1 MAKYKSTGELI
12 VVIGGIIGLI
22 LGILTLLGYSIGLGY
37 HIGGMLGFLFAGILQ
52 ILVSLVILAT
62 SGKINIKILK
72 MEKNAIILLILGI
85 ILWIVGGDL
94 GGLITII
101 GAIIMFL

>member
-12 VVIGGIIGLI
+12 VVIGGIVGLI

-37 HIGGMLGFLFAGILQ
+37 HIGGTLGFLIAGILQ

-62 SGKINIKILK
+62 SGKINIKALK

>member
-12 VVIGGIIGLI
+12 VVIGGIVGLI
-22 LGILTLLGYSIGLGY
+22 LGLLALLGYGWTLGY
-37 HIGGMLGFLFAGILQ
+37 GIGGMLGWLAGVLQ
-52 ILVSLVILAT
+52 IIVALIILAT

-72 MEKNAIILLILGI
+72 MEKNALILLILGI
-85 ILWIVGGDL
+85 VLWLVGGEL
-94 GGLITII
+94 GGIITII